1 MKLSM
6 LTSLRAKL
14 KPLLMNTS
22 KKVVATEVA
31 QVQALNPLS
40 NAQDLKTGL
49 HAMEVT
55 PGTEVMVIMVD
66 TDEVEEAAAAAA
78 VGPTNG
84 LVVAVHIMEEEEV
97 ATVVVVEEDI
107 MIDEII
113 KVEEEV

>member
-22 KKVVATEVA
+22 KKVAATEVA
-31 QVQALNPLS
+31 QVQALNLLS
-40 NAQDLKTGL
+40 NGQDLKTGL

-55 PGTEVMVIMVD
+55 PGIEILVIMVD
-66 TDEVEEAAAAAA
+66 TDEVEEAAV

-97 ATVVVVEEDI
+97 AIVVVVEEDI

-113 KVEEEV
+113 AVEEEV

>member
-22 KKVVATEVA
+22 KKVAATEVA
-31 QVQALNPLS
+31 QVQALNLLS
-40 NAQDLKTGL
+40 NGQDLKTGL

-55 PGTEVMVIMVD
+55 PGTEIMVIMVD
-66 TDEVEEAAAAAA
+66 TDEVEEAAA

-84 LVVAVHIMEEEEV
+84 LVVAVHMEEEEV

-113 KVEEEV
+113 AVEEEV

>member
-22 KKVVATEVA
+22 KKVAATEVA
-31 QVQALNPLS
+31 QVQALNLLS
-40 NAQDLKTGL
+40 NGQDLKTGL

-66 TDEVEEAAAAAA
+66 TDEVEEAAV

-84 LVVAVHIMEEEEV
+84 LVVAVHIMEEEV

-113 KVEEEV
+113 AVEEEV

>member
-66 TDEVEEAAAAAA
+66 TDEVEEAAAAA

-113 KVEEEV
+113 EVEEEV

>member
-22 KKVVATEVA
+22 KKVAATEVV

-40 NAQDLKTGL
+40 NGLDLKTGL

-66 TDEVEEAAAAAA
+66 TGEVEAAAV

-84 LVVAVHIMEEEEV
+84 LVVAVHIMGEEEV

-107 MIDEII
+107 MIGEII
-113 KVEEEV
+113 AVEEEV

>member
-22 KKVVATEVA
+22 KKVAATEVA
-31 QVQALNPLS
+31 QVVQALNPLS
-40 NAQDLKTGL
+40 NGLDLKTGL

-66 TDEVEEAAAAAA
+66 TGEVEAAAV

-84 LVVAVHIMEEEEV
+84 LVVAVHIMGEEEV

-113 KVEEEV
+113 AVEEEV

>member
-22 KKVVATEVA
+22 KKVAATEVA

-66 TDEVEEAAAAAA
+66 TDEVEEAAV
-78 VGPTNG
+78 VGPTKG

-113 KVEEEV
+113 EVEEEV

>member
-66 TDEVEEAAAAAA
+66 TDEVEEVAAA
-78 VGPTNG
+78 VGPT
-84 LVVAVHIMEEEEV
+84 VVAVHIMEEEEV

-113 KVEEEV
+113 EVEEEV

>member
-22 KKVVATEVA
+22 KKVAATEVA
-31 QVQALNPLS
+31 QVQALNPLP

-66 TDEVEEAAAAAA
+66 TDEVEEAAA
-78 VGPTNG
+78 VGPTKG

-113 KVEEEV
+113 EVEEEV

>member
-66 TDEVEEAAAAAA
+66 TDEVEEAAA
-78 VGPTNG
+78 VGPTKG

-113 KVEEEV
+113 EVEEEV